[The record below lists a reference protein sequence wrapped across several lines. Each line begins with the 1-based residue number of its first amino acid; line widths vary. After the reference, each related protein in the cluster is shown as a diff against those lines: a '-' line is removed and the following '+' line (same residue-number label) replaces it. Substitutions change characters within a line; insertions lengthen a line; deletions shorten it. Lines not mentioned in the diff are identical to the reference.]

1 MPPLEAGKARL
12 AALPQAAIECP
23 ERLIQTA
30 QHLLDRG
37 GIELAQRGRA
47 GVAKIAKVRP
57 LRRVGDA
64 LTRCS
69 VGGDPL
75 LQSGVVQSTPLP
87 QQEVEGW
94 RLGPVRIQA
103 VLVGAAHE

>member
-1 MPPLEAGKARL
+1 M
-12 AALPQAAIECP
+12 
-23 ERLIQTA
+23 A
-30 QHLLDRG
+30 Q
-37 GIELAQRGRA
+37 
-47 GVAKIAKVRP
+47 IAKVRP

-103 VLVGAAHE
+103 VLVGAAHDWSTNPLIGPSQEKLERRCGTSPVA